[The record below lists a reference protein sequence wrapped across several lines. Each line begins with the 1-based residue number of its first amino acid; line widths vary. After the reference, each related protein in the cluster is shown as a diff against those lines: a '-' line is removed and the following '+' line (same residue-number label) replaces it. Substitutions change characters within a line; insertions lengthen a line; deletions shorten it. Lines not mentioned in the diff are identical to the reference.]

1 LPCHKFPENTLLLQ
15 SFEGQPDET
24 CLLHM
29 VEPLQYL
36 GKLRD
41 VRPTQQHI
49 EKYFSSKKQVFL
61 LKEHRVPDDSDNY
74 KPQVRL
80 FKSRK
85 NELSSLFASSLKATT
100 LNFTVQTVPSSP
112 VSKKKTQPKEKPV
125 GLFQSRELKKKA
137 SIANSIPDSAKNHF
151 MSDKKKQL
159 SEGFSI
165 PIAEA
170 QDTEAAMTDIFK
182 IAQHS
187 KNMKSTLMKIES
199 IKDKVKESLK
209 ILNPVH
215 FRSNSPY
222 A

>member
-1 LPCHKFPENTLLLQ
+1 
-15 SFEGQPDET
+15 
-24 CLLHM
+24 M